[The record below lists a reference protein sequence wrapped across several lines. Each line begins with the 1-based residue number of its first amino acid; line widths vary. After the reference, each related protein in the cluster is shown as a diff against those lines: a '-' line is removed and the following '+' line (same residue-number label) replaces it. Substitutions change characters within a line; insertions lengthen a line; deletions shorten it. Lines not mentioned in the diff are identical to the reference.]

1 MNKKWIA
8 LALTAALTLSLSA
21 CGGKESGGASSGL
34 TPAGSAISSQEG
46 SVSSEPDGS
55 VSAPEEGEELPPTED
70 AAAEPEQKPAQKP
83 ETPEQKPAQKPET
96 PEQKPAQKP
105 EQKPAAP
112 KPAQQPAAG
121 SQSGAE
127 SNSSSSAG
135 SAAEQSA
142 DLSAFYDQMVA
153 KDSFPPSMQKLSE
166 EEVGVLYEGLGDVTR
181 KQCAAG
187 MAAVS
192 AVVGE
197 LILVEVSDSK
207 DVQTV
212 KDIFQA
218 RIDSQVNGGAF
229 YPDTI
234 DGWKEGARVASH
246 GNYVMMVA
254 LGDPDEAD
262 AAVAAF
268 QALFA

>member
-8 LALTAALTLSLSA
+8 LALTAALTLNLSA
-21 CGGKESGGASSGL
+21 CGSKANGGVSSGL
-34 TPAGSAISSQEG
+34 SPDGSAISSQEG

-55 VSAPEEGEELPPTED
+55 VSVPEEGEEELPPTED
-70 AAAEPEQKPAQKP
+70 PAAESEQKPV
-83 ETPEQKPAQKPET
+83 QKPET

-105 EQKPAAP
+105 EQQPAAP
-112 KPAQQPAAG
+112 KPAEQKPAAG

-135 SAAEQSA
+135 ADAAQSV

-153 KDSFPPSMQKLSE
+153 KDSFPPSMQKLTGE
-166 EEVGVLYEGLGDVTR
+166 EAGVLYEGLGDVSL
-181 KQCAAG
+181 KQCTAG

-197 LILVEVSDSK
+197 LILAEVSDSK

-234 DGWKEGARVASH
+234 DGWKVGGRVASH

>member
-70 AAAEPEQKPAQKP
+70 TAAE
-83 ETPEQKPAQKPET
+83 PEQKPAQKPET

-135 SAAEQSA
+135 SAAEQST

>member
-34 TPAGSAISSQEG
+34 TPDGSAISSQEG

-70 AAAEPEQKPAQKP
+70 TAAE
-83 ETPEQKPAQKPET
+83 PEQKPAQKPET

-121 SQSGAE
+121 SQPGAE

-135 SAAEQSA
+135 SAAEQGT

>member
-70 AAAEPEQKPAQKP
+70 AAAE
-83 ETPEQKPAQKPET
+83 PEQKPAQKPET